1 MSQSHGVLLT
11 GTTGALGPA
20 LAAELLVSEPK
31 RNLSILIRAGNS
43 SVTERFNEWTDA
55 VTQVFI
61 EQQNRMLQP
70 KNWRARVT
78 PVCGDVGTDNLGLDR
93 ETYDQL
99 LKNTSI
105 VVHAAADTQF
115 LGSSEDQRNI
125 NVEGTRRM
133 LEFARNCKSLD
144 RMIQVSTVCTSGTR
158 LGLIEEKPLLNPP
171 GFVNNYERTKW
182 EAEQLALAT
191 DLPLGIARVSIV
203 IGAHASG
210 YVHRLGAFH
219 NLLKWF
225 ARGFVPVIPGTE
237 TTEVDLVSTEIVTQF
252 LAKAVSAKW
261 DSHSIWQVAAGDQ
274 AALLPEICST
284 VWGEVRPGQAVVSL
298 EPGGGPFILDQAT
311 FDQVRASKTRP
322 RDRIVRQALDSI
334 NSFLPMLLYPRKYQT
349 SNAERLW
356 GGTLPWP
363 DWRQT
368 LIRVMKSCGFCPS
381 DIRAPKPALS
391 AA

>member
-11 GTTGALGPA
+11 GATGALGPA

-31 RNLSILIRAGNS
+31 RNLNILIRAGNS
-43 SVTERFNEWTDA
+43 SVMERFNEWTDA
-55 VTQVFI
+55 VSQVFL

-99 LKNTSI
+99 LKSTSI

-182 EAEQLALAT
+182 EAEQRVAASG
-191 DLPLGIARVSIV
+191 LPARIARLSICL
-203 IGAHASG
+203 GSSGEG
-210 YVHRLGAFH
+210 YVHRFGAIH
-219 NLLKWF
+219 
-225 ARGFVPVIPGTE
+225 
-237 TTEVDLVSTEIVTQF
+237 
-252 LAKAVSAKW
+252 
-261 DSHSIWQVAAGDQ
+261 HSIA
-274 AALLPEICST
+274 C
-284 VWGEVRPGQAVVSL
+284 
-298 EPGGGPFILDQAT
+298 
-311 FDQVRASKTRP
+311 
-322 RDRIVRQALDSI
+322 SI
-334 NSFLPMLLYPRKYQT
+334 NCP
-349 SNAERLW
+349 N
-356 GGTLPWP
+356 GP
-363 DWRQT
+363 DDQSITCKSVRRPSE
-368 LIRVMKSCGFCPS
+368 LAVMHRRHPTNC
-381 DIRAPKPALS
+381 
-391 AA
+391 